1 MNWRKKIHKKVKRL
15 IEGSETLTYRT
26 SIVYLERY
34 CEGLRFFSG
43 YDNFEMSVIN
53 FLDTFKQIEDLTNAK
68 IESNFNDFV
77 QEFFVGM
84 INMDFFSKLK
94 GGGVYVLYNEYDE
107 IIYIGKT
114 RHLDKRPLQSFLCK
128 FPLGAVYLKI
138 LDINASWDIN
148 DFWIDVFEA
157 IMIDYFLPIY
167 NTQKE
172 SFDMTHKQYFKK
184 IDMVKIFLERSDK
197 IYPTSKKYNWLET
210 EKNIFDNI
218 EEALNYD

>member
-1 MNWRKKIHKKVKRL
+1 MNWRKKIHDKVKRL

-43 YDNFEMSVIN
+43 YDNFEKSVIN

-138 LDINASWDIN
+138 LDIN
-148 DFWIDVFEA
+148 DFWIDIIEA

-167 NTQKE
+167 NSQKK
-172 SFDMTHKQYFKK
+172 SVDMTHRNYSKK
-184 IDMVKIFLERSDK
+184 IDMVKLLLKKGDK

-218 EEALNYD
+218 EEALNDD